1 MARYPANFARMPSD
15 RADRPIHEVPLVAN
29 AEDIDELGHVNNI
42 VYLRWVQEAAMAHW
56 RALAPR
62 EAQAAL
68 AWVVLRHEI
77 DYSRAALLGDELVAR
92 TWVGTAEGL
101 SFERHTEII
110 RRRDLR
116 VLARARTLW
125 CPVDMATGRPRR
137 VLDDVRRLFSA
148 GPESHET
155 G

>member
-1 MARYPANFARMPSD
+1 MQSLP
-15 RADRPIHEVPLVAN
+15 ADRPIHELPLVTA

-42 VYLRWVQEAAMAHW
+42 VYLRWVQEAAVAHW
-56 RALAPR
+56 RALAPT
-62 EAQAAL
+62 EAQGAV

-77 DYSRAALLGDELVAR
+77 EYSRAAMLGDELVAR

-101 SFERHTEII
+101 SFERHTEIV
-110 RRRDLR
+110 RCRDAR

-137 VLDDVRRLFSA
+137 VPDEVRRLFSSA
-148 GPESHET
+148 HPSRET
-155 G
+155 D